1 MAAIQGTAWILY
13 PCLRS
18 LFGCVSIAE
27 LIACFR
33 EDHRIRRIIK
43 PFCLL
48 TLFLTA
54 VLFFPNQP
62 YLYVGLLCG
71 RIGDVFRRFTKKNIS
86 VLFGRLFFFLDHL
99 FNILEFAQLFSNE
112 ITKRAYLIYGI
123 GIGLVFFFGM
133 LGINRTLN
141 IPWQLKLGGGFYR
154 TILILDLAVRCL
166 GLYLGYKEFIFG
178 VVGGSLFLF
187 SDLFLTYSRY
197 RKEIKRD
204 HFYTRITY
212 LCAERRIFLCYSSLL
227 GAF

>member
-1 MAAIQGTAWILY
+1 MAAIQGTARILY

-18 LFGCVSIAE
+18 LFGCVSVAE

-33 EDHRIRRIIK
+33 EEHRIRRIIK

-86 VLFGRLFFFLDHL
+86 VLFGRLFFFLNHL
-99 FNILEFAQLFSNE
+99 FNILEF
-112 ITKRAYLIYGI
+112 
-123 GIGLVFFFGM
+123 
-133 LGINRTLN
+133 
-141 IPWQLKLGGGFYR
+141 YR
-154 TILILDLAVRCL
+154 TILVLDLAVRCL